1 MFQEVTAK
9 AVYKPFTVSADGP
22 GEATGEAE
30 AWMRENKVE
39 VDHFEFE
46 FTPVVNEA
54 VYSGR

>member
-1 MFQEVTAK
+1 
-9 AVYKPFTVSADGP
+9 
-22 GEATGEAE
+22 
-30 AWMRENKVE
+30 MRENKVE